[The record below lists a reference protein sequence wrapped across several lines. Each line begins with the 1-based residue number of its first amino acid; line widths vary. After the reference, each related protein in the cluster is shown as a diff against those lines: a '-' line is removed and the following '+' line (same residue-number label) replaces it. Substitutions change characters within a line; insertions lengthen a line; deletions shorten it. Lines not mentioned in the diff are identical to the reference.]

1 MYYVWYKIASIL
13 ATGIHRQLPNIDE
26 EVTLPFRVRLFDCD
40 GFRIMSGF
48 QYPVYMG
55 LSSWALCTRTNFAK
69 PIFSKKLTP
78 VAASQKYI
86 CRKPLKLWS
95 SFSLKVSFAGWDN
108 KWFYHQHIFVQN
120 NEVSAIGT
128 SKLAAWHRRKIV
140 PVPAVFDAI
149 GYDYKVMNPPDWVAN
164 QFIEDN
170 DSYKNVVASL

>member
-13 ATGIHRQLPNIDE
+13 ATDIPRQLPNIDE

-69 PIFSKKLTP
+69 PILSKKLTP

-95 SFSLKVSFAGWDN
+95 SFSLKVSFAGWDD

-140 PVPAVFDAI
+140 PVPVVFDAI
-149 GYDYKVMNPPDWVAN
+149 GYEYKEKSPPDWILN
-164 QFIEDN
+164 HFIEDN
-170 DSYKNVVASL
+170 DSYNTVVTSL